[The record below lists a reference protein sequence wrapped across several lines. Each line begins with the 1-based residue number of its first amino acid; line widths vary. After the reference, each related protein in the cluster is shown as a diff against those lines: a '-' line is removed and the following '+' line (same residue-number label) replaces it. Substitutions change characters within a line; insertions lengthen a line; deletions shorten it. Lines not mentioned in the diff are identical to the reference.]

1 MLLSLLLGS
10 ATAGVL
16 PTDVRV
22 EHLDNG
28 LTVYL
33 APMDTPGVVSWQ
45 VWVDGGNRAETSNS
59 RGFSNYLQYL
69 ASSGSETMDRAE
81 RERQIL
87 LTGAT
92 DNSWSWRDNT
102 TYHMLVPAEH
112 LPSII
117 MIEANRLMYLDLSE
131 QDLVSTEGA
140 VMGSFVRSEADPRR
154 NLDYA
159 FARTAYTVH
168 PYGFPTLGEKQ
179 DIEAFDD
186 RLDEIV
192 AFYRTWYR
200 PENTRI
206 VVVGDFDEQ
215 AILTQ
220 INLTY
225 GVWEGGQTVP
235 APAAEPKPQSTR
247 RVHVDWD
254 KSAASAEIIMGWQVP
269 GFDPRSKDAAALAVF
284 QELLFSEVGALH
296 QDLVVERSLVYGLEG
311 GSERFAD
318 PHYFRVQ
325 ATLKHPD
332 DLQVVEEAIVA
343 DIQKMATELDPVA
356 LASVRDSALA
366 RFRLSLDSPDEVA
379 NVIGEFTWGGRDADA
394 IETFYAN
401 YSEVTPD
408 DVRRVVDT
416 WFHPDN
422 LVVATLSA
430 KEAE

>member
-22 EHLDNG
+22 EHLANG

-45 VWVDGGNRAETSNS
+45 VWVDSGNRAETTNS

-92 DNSWSWRDNT
+92 DNSWSWRDST
-102 TYHMLVPAEH
+102 TYHMLVPSEH

-131 QDLVSTEGA
+131 QDLASTEGA
-140 VMGSFVRSEADPRR
+140 VMGSWARSEADPGRS
-154 NLDYA
+154 LDEA
-159 FARTAYTVH
+159 FARTGFSVH
-168 PYGFPTLGEKQ
+168 PYGHPTLGEKA

-225 GVWEGGQTVP
+225 GVWERGETVP

-247 RVHVDWD
+247 RTHVDWD
-254 KSAASAEIIMGWQVP
+254 KGAAAPEIQMGWQVP

-284 QELLFSEVGALH
+284 QELLFSEVGVLH
-296 QDLVVERSLVYGLEG
+296 QDLVVERSLVYGLDG

-318 PHYFRVQ
+318 PHYFRVE
-325 ATLKHPD
+325 AALKHPD
-332 DLQVVEEAIVA
+332 DLEIVEQAIVE
-343 DIQKMATELDPVA
+343 DIQKMATQLDPVA

-366 RFRLSLDSPDEVA
+366 RFRLSLDSPDAVA
-379 NVIGEFTWGGRDADA
+379 DVIGEFTWGGRDADA

-430 KEAE
+430 KEGE